1 MKVAILTCILG
12 DFDTPVDPV
21 DQDIPATFH
30 RWTDDNFPPI
40 TGLTP
45 RMQYR
50 IPKYFG
56 WEMLPEYD
64 YYIWLD
70 GSVTF
75 LRPDCATWYLEQLDD
90 GDIAFF
96 KHPTR
101 RNIRQEV
108 AHIEE
113 HLNLGKPYITARYKN
128 GLHEEQLEVIQADST
143 FKDSSLWASTAFI
156 YRNIPEVRKF
166 MQEWWYW
173 QSRYYTC
180 DQVILPWLLWK
191 HRLSVKTFDEPL
203 YKSGYLS
210 LVSHHQ

>member
-21 DQDIPATFH
+21 DQDIPVTFH

-128 GLHEEQLEVIQADST
+128 GLHKEQLEVIQADPT
-143 FKDSSLWASTAFI
+143 FKDKSLWASTAFI
-156 YRNIPEVRKF
+156 YRNIPEVQKF
-166 MQEWWYW
+166 MKEWWYW